1 MKKRDINIGI
11 DVLRLPEF
19 PGKVILK
26 EIHWVMILD
35 ALRKLASMSTRLKG
49 S

>member
-11 DVLRLPEF
+11 EVVRLPEL

-35 ALRKLASMSTRLKG
+35 ALKKAGVNIKQT
-49 S
+49 

>member
-1 MKKRDINIGI
+1 MVDLTYNIE
-11 DVLRLPEF
+11 VVRLPEL

-35 ALRKLASMSTRLKG
+35 ALRKAGVNLNQN
-49 S
+49 

>member
-1 MKKRDINIGI
+1 MVDLNYNIE
-11 DVLRLPEF
+11 VVRLPEL

-35 ALRKLASMSTRLKG
+35 ALRKAGVNLNQN
-49 S
+49 